1 MIDAIFHLTAVTQL
15 PSALVDE
22 DGSPLLSDPKATNS
36 AGDRLHYV
44 RMPLEQLGE
53 WRRHVTVLAEAQY
66 TGTGTADRVYAQ
78 IQSNGDKMSL
88 YSSVYNLDPVTRIDE
103 HGEEYVTHPPFKFGM
118 LAESV
123 LPVPESVSSRQGM
136 QQLIIAGLDEL
147 VESAIDGIGDVTQRK
162 LTRAWFLRATEWERD
177 NPQFIGLMQE
187 LGLTDQQADDHMR
200 AAALL

>member
-1 MIDAIFHLTAVTQL
+1 MLDIIGTLYDIDNSDPDSPVSTPLAGYHINATRKIKGADAYLVEPLTPRRVFAGIKTYHYTF
-15 PSALVDE
+15 ADE
-22 DGSPLLSDPKATNS
+22 DEVRQVIGYEEEAGYAPEFEPK
-36 AGDRLHYV
+36 
-44 RMPLEQLGE
+44 
-53 WRRHVTVLAEAQY
+53 
-66 TGTGTADRVYAQ
+66 
-78 IQSNGDKMSL
+78 
-88 YSSVYNLDPVTRIDE
+88 
-103 HGEEYVTHPPFKFGM
+103 
-118 LAESV
+118 
-123 LPVPESVSSRQGM
+123 PVPVPKSVSSRQGM